1 MIFKKDSNN
10 KLLERTL
17 HEIEALNYP
26 DQFLTLAPDF
36 FVQHLPVK
44 RASLFFFNHEQSRFI
59 PYLSA
64 KYRHLKLQPVT
75 PDSHLPVYLKNS
87 GKTILF
93 KDEEPSVAEFLKKSN
108 PDLFQVHRVDLVIP
122 LLSLNE
128 FHAFVLIEA
137 GTKTYKELEPMENY
151 FKLLSNMLIPL
162 IVSERIQIANNKNY
176 YKIYR
181 MDRLAMV
188 GELAASAAH
197 EIKNP
202 LAGIYTYLNYFT
214 ELEDFKKT
222 DIIEEVTAMKQSIQ
236 RIDEIIKSLLS
247 FSRYTKRKVGLF
259 SLYEVVESS
268 LTSIRLKIPSTT
280 VIVKELDAELVVNM
294 DFQHLQ
300 QVVINIIFNAA
311 EAIGTEPGRIVIQTY
326 VSGRDQLP
334 SKEMYNISI
343 RDNGPGIDDDF
354 KEQLFQPFHSTKE
367 DGTGLGLYTCLGLMK
382 SMGGNIT
389 INSSNLGTEAIISL
403 PYSFEEDEESDND

>member
-1 MIFKKDSNN
+1 MIFKKDPDN

-17 HEIEALNYP
+17 QEIEAFNYP
-26 DQFLTLAPDF
+26 DQFLPLAPDF
-36 FVQHLPVK
+36 FAEHLPVK
-44 RASLFFFNHEQSRFI
+44 RVSLFFFNHEQSRFI
-59 PYLSA
+59 PYLGA
-64 KYRHLKLQPVT
+64 KYRHLKLQPIT
-75 PDSHLPVYLKNS
+75 PDSHLVVYLKNS
-87 GKTILF
+87 KKTIVF
-93 KDEEPSVAEFLKKSN
+93 KEEEPSVAEFLKTSN
-108 PDLFQVHRVDLVIP
+108 PDLFQLHPVDLVIP
-122 LLSLNE
+122 LLSMNR
-128 FHAFVLIEA
+128 FHAFVVIAA
-137 GTKTYKELEPMENY
+137 GAKTYKELEPMENY

-214 ELEDFKKT
+214 ELEDFT
-222 DIIEEVTAMKQSIQ
+222 RNDIIEEVTAMKQSIR
-236 RIDEIIKSLLS
+236 RIDEIIRSLLG
-247 FSRYTKRKVGLF
+247 FSKYTQRKVGLF
-259 SLYEVVESS
+259 SLSELIESS
-268 LTSIRLKIPSTT
+268 LASIRLKVPPTT
-280 VIVKELDAELVVNM
+280 TIVKEMEDELMVNM

-311 EAIGTEPGRIVIQTY
+311 EAIGTKPGKIVIHTY

-334 SKEMYNISI
+334 SKEMYNVSI
-343 RDNGPGIDDDF
+343 KDNGPGIDPDF
-354 KEQLFQPFHSTKE
+354 QEQLFQPFHSSKE
-367 DGTGLGLYTCLGLMK
+367 EGTGLGLYTCLGLMK

-389 INSSNLGTEAIISL
+389 INSSDQGTEVIISF
-403 PYSFEEDEESDND
+403 PYSFEDDEE

>member
-26 DQFLTLAPDF
+26 DQFLALAPDF

-59 PYLSA
+59 PYLGA

-343 RDNGPGIDDDF
+343 KDNGPGIGDDF
-354 KEQLFQPFHSTKE
+354 KEQLFQPFNSTKE

-389 INSSNLGTEAIISL
+389 INSSNQGTEAIISL